1 MSQFQTVI
9 ITRWA
14 CRISNHSMFVDVLV
28 IAKPFAAQDS
38 GTEAIE
44 STRRR
49 RDGPFVFG
57 EISVSFFF
65 RFFPLF
71 RSKVKRTHLASYITT
86 YQ

>member
-9 ITRWA
+9 ITRYA
-14 CRISNHSMFVDVLV
+14 CRISNHLMFVDVLV

-49 RDGPFVFG
+49 DGPFVFG
-57 EISVSFFF
+57 KISVSFFF
-65 RFFPLF
+65 SVLSSF
-71 RSKVKRTHLASYITT
+71 
-86 YQ
+86 